1 MIKENLAMAKI
12 ATIKIHPAIGIAR
25 VGNSPTEYFVGP
37 EKPGVHTPPP
47 GGYRD
52 AQGRIKRQAAR
63 FRLFG
68 YDTKGKLIGEVTAKD
83 ADITWKVSLANKKAE
98 WIKFQGRKSI
108 TNTSLRRNPT
118 VTDRNSLIINPAPR
132 SLSGSNQAASFDTG
146 KFLGVSVPL
155 GDMRTEKD
163 GRLLVLGGFGKSA
176 SPAHMLLSEFANND
190 GWYDDVSDGPVTASV
205 KFKNGGATMKA
216 VGAWVICAVPKF
228 APPIENVI
236 TLYDTLLQVAVDKL
250 GLKLPAKPSFTK
262 DIYPILKRAIRMKWV
277 SGMAGHPMAHA
288 DEQEPGHSDHHHDE
302 TEGPAHSTLSGVIPP
317 PSTTAARTAIFDK
330 LRDPSVPGDQ
340 ASEGSDMPMIH
351 SDFYPADANQP
362 LTRIQYDMMKKW
374 KNGNFID
381 DWAGPPTPSQEISPA
396 GLDRAALDSC
406 VGGAFYPGIEAGW
419 LLRDT
424 YKYLEPFRLDPT
436 NLRAGDVTKQMAL
449 PWQADF
455 IDCTQEGELAWW
467 PAQRPDE
474 VFPEAGG
481 PQAAWTRGLIA
492 SPLDMVHKWQRL
504 GFIIK
509 KGAKYVETERDP

>member
-205 KFKNGGATMKA
+205 KFKNGGAP
-216 VGAWVICAVPKF
+216 CQSS
-228 APPIENVI
+228 
-236 TLYDTLLQVAVDKL
+236 LL
-250 GLKLPAKPSFTK
+250 PSKT
-262 DIYPILKRAIRMKWV
+262 
-277 SGMAGHPMAHA
+277 
-288 DEQEPGHSDHHHDE
+288 
-302 TEGPAHSTLSGVIPP
+302 
-317 PSTTAARTAIFDK
+317 
-330 LRDPSVPGDQ
+330 
-340 ASEGSDMPMIH
+340 
-351 SDFYPADANQP
+351 
-362 LTRIQYDMMKKW
+362 
-374 KNGNFID
+374 
-381 DWAGPPTPSQEISPA
+381 
-396 GLDRAALDSC
+396 
-406 VGGAFYPGIEAGW
+406 
-419 LLRDT
+419 
-424 YKYLEPFRLDPT
+424 
-436 NLRAGDVTKQMAL
+436 
-449 PWQADF
+449 
-455 IDCTQEGELAWW
+455 
-467 PAQRPDE
+467 
-474 VFPEAGG
+474 
-481 PQAAWTRGLIA
+481 
-492 SPLDMVHKWQRL
+492 
-504 GFIIK
+504 
-509 KGAKYVETERDP
+509 